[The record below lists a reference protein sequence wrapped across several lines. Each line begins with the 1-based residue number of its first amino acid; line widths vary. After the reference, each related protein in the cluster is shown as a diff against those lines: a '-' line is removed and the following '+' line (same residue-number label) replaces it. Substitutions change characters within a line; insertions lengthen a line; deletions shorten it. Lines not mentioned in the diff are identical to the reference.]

1 MEQTDCKPYQPLPK
15 VKHEMDL
22 AYTSSSDES
31 EDGRKP
37 RQSYNSRETLHE
49 YNQELRMNYNS
60 QSRKRKEVEKSAQ
73 EMEFCETSH
82 TLCSGYQT
90 DMHSVSRHGYQ
101 LEMGSD
107 VDTET
112 EGAASPDH
120 ALRMWIRGMKS
131 EHSSC
136 LSSRA
141 NSALSLTD
149 TDHERKSDGEN
160 GFKFS
165 PVCCDME
172 AEAGSTQETVF
183 HHVGQ
188 AGLELLTSSDPPA
201 SASQSAGITGMSHR
215 AQPDVQSSPHNQFT
229 FRPLPPPPPPP
240 HACTCARKP
249 PPAADSLQRRSMTTR
264 SQPSPAAPAPPTS
277 TQDSVHLHN
286 SWVLN
291 SNIPLETRHFLFKH
305 GSGSSAIFSAA
316 SQNYPLTSNTVYSP
330 PPRPLPRSTFSR
342 PAFTFNKPYRC
353 CNWKCTALSATAITV
368 TLALLLAY
376 VIAVH
381 LFGLTWQLQPVE
393 GELYANGVSKGNR
406 GTESMDTTYSPIGG
420 KVSDKSE
427 KKVFQKGRAIDT
439 GEVDIGAQVMQTIP
453 PGLFWRFQITIHH
466 PIYLKFNISLAKD
479 SLLGIYGRRNI
490 PPTHTQF
497 DFVKLMDGKQLV
509 KQDSKGS
516 DDTQHSPRNLILT
529 SLQETGFIEYMD
541 QGPWYLAFY
550 NDGKKMEQ
558 VFVLTTAIEIMDDC
572 STNCNG
578 NGECISGHCHCFPG
592 FLGPDCARDSCP
604 VLCGGNGEYEK
615 GHCVCRHG
623 WKGPECD
630 VPEEQCIDPT
640 CFGHGTCIM
649 GVCICVPGYKGEI
662 CEEEDCL
669 DPMCSNHGICVKGE
683 CHCSTGWGGV
693 NCETPLPVC
702 QEQCSGHGTFLLDAG
717 VCSCD
722 PKWTGS
728 DCSTELCTME
738 CGSHGVC
745 SRGICQC
752 EEGWVGPTCE
762 ERSCHSHCTE
772 HGQCKDGKCEC
783 SPGWEGDHCTI
794 AHYLD
799 AVRDGC
805 PGLCF
810 GNGRCTLDQN
820 GWHCVC
826 QVGWSGTGC
835 NVVMEMLCGDNL
847 DNDGDGLTDCVDPDC
862 CQQSN
867 CYISPLCQGSPDPLD
882 LIQQSQTLFSQH
894 TSRLFYDRI
903 KFLIGKDST
912 HVIPPEVSF
921 DSRRACVI
929 RGQVVAIDGTPLVG
943 VNVSFLH
950 HSDYGFTISRQDGSF
965 DLVAIGGIS
974 VILIFDRSPFLPE
987 KRTLWLPWNQFIVVE
1002 KVTMQRVV
1010 SDPPSCDISNFIS
1023 PNPIVLPSPLTSFGG
1038 SCPERGTIVPE
1049 LQVVQEEIPIP
1060 SSFVRL
1066 SYLSSRTP
1074 GYKTLLRIL
1083 LTHSTIPVGMIKVHL
1098 TVAVEGRLTQKWFPA
1113 AINLVYTFAWN
1124 KTDIYGQKVWGL
1136 AEALVSVGYEYET
1149 CPDFILWEQRTVVLQ
1164 GFEMDASNLG
1174 GWSLNKHHILNPQ
1187 SGIIH
1192 KGNGENMFIS
1202 QQPPVIST
1210 IMGNGHQRSVA
1221 CTNCNGPAHNNK
1233 LFAPVALASG
1243 PDGSVYVGDFNFVR
1257 RIFPSGN
1264 SVSILELST
1273 SPAHKY
1279 YLAMDPVSESLYL
1292 SDTNTRKVYK
1302 LKSLVET
1309 KDLSKNFEVVAGTGD
1324 QCLPFDQSHC
1334 GDGGRASEASLNSPR
1349 GITVDRHG
1357 FIYFVDGTMI
1367 RKIDENAVIT
1377 TVIGSNGL
1385 TSTQPLSCDSGMDIT
1400 QVRLEWPT
1408 DLAVNPMDNSL
1419 YVLDNNIVLQ
1429 ISENRRVR
1437 IIAGRPIHCQ
1447 VPGID
1452 HFLVSK
1458 VAIHSTLESA
1468 RAISVSHSGLLF
1480 IAETD
1485 ERKVNRIQQV
1495 TTNGEISIIAGAPT
1509 DCDCKID
1516 PNCDCFSGDG
1526 GYAKDAKM
1534 KAPSSLAVSPDGT
1547 LYVADLGNVRI
1558 RTISRNQAHLN
1569 DMNIYEIASPADQEL
1584 YQFTVNGTHL
1594 HTLNLITRDYVYN
1607 FTYNSEGD
1615 LGAITSSNGNSVH
1628 IRRDA
1633 GGMPLWLVVPGG
1645 QVYWLTI
1652 SSNGVLKR
1660 VSAQGYNLALM
1671 TYPGNTG
1678 LLATKS
1684 NENGWTTVYEYD
1696 PEGHLTN
1703 ATFPTGEVSSF
1714 HSDLEKLTKVEL
1726 DTSNRE
1732 NVLMSTNL
1740 TATSTIYILKQEN
1753 TQSTYRVN
1761 PDGSLRVTFASG
1773 MEIGLS
1779 SEPHIL
1785 AGAVNPTLGK
1795 CNISLPGEHNANLI
1809 EWRQRKEQNKGNV
1822 SAFERRLRAHN
1833 RNLLSID
1840 FDHITRT
1847 GKIYDDHRKFTLRIL
1862 YDQTG
1867 RPILWSPVSRYNEV
1881 NITYSPSGLV
1891 TFIQRGTW
1899 NEKMEYDQ
1907 SGKIISRTWA
1917 DGKIWSYTYLE
1928 KSVMLLL
1935 HSQRRYIFEYD
1946 QPDCLLSVT
1955 MPSMVRHS
1963 LQTMLSVGYYR
1974 NIYTPPDSSTSF
1986 IQDYSRDGRLLQTL
2000 HLGTGRRVLYKYTKQ
2015 ARLSEVLYDTTQ
2027 VTLTYE
2033 ESSGVMKTIHLM
2045 HDGFICTI
2053 RYRQTGPLIGRQIFR
2068 FSEEGLVNARFD
2080 YSYNN
2085 FRVTSMQAVINET
2098 PLPIDLYRYVDVSG
2112 RTEQFGKFSVINYDL
2127 NQVIT
2132 TTVMKHTKIFSANG
2146 QVIEVQYEIL
2156 KAIAYW
2162 MTIQYDNVGRMVICD
2177 IRVGVDANITRYF
2190 YEYDADGQLQTVSVN
2205 DKTQWRYS
2213 YDLNGNINLLSH
2225 GNSARL
2231 TPLRYDLRDRITRLG
2246 EIQYKMDEDGFL
2258 RQRGND
2264 IFEYNSN
2271 GLLQKA
2277 YNKASGWTVQYY
2289 YDGLGRRVASKSSL
2303 GQHLQFFYADLTNP
2317 IRVTHLYNHT
2327 SSEITSLYYDLQGH
2341 LIAME
2346 LSSGEEYYVACD
2358 NTGTPLAVFSS
2369 RGQVIKEILYTPYG
2383 DIYHDTYPDFQVIIG
2398 FHGGLYDFLTKLV
2411 HLGQRDYDVVAGRW
2425 TTPNHHIW
2433 KQLNLLPKPFNL
2445 YSFENN
2451 YPVGKIQDVAK
2462 YTTDIRSWL
2471 ELFGFQLH
2479 NVLPGFPKPELENLE
2494 VTYELLRLQTKTQE
2508 WDPGKTILGI
2518 QCELQKQLRNFISL
2532 DQLPMTPRYND
2543 GRCLEGGK
2551 QPRFA
2556 AVPSV
2561 FGKGIKFAIKDGI
2574 VTADI
2579 IGVANE
2585 DSRRLAA
2592 ILNNAHYLENLHF
2605 TIEGRDTHYF
2615 IKLGSLEEDL
2625 VLIGNTGGRRILEN
2639 GVNVTVSQMTSV
2651 LNGRTR
2657 RFADIQLQHGA
2668 LCFNIRYGTTV
2679 EEEKNHVLEIARQRA
2694 VAQAW
2699 TKEQRRLQEGEEGIR
2714 AWTEGEKQQ
2723 LLSTGRVQGYDGYF
2737 VLSVEQ
2743 YLELSDSANNIH
2755 FMRQSEIGRR

>member
-1 MEQTDCKPYQPLPK
+1 MEQTDCKPYQPLSK

-60 QSRKRKEVEKSAQ
+60 QSRNRKEVEKSTQ
-73 EMEFCETSH
+73 EMEFCETPH

-90 DMHSVSRHGYQ
+90 DMHSASRHGYQ

-165 PVCCDME
+165 PVCCDVE
-172 AEAGSTQETVF
+172 APAGSTQ
-183 HHVGQ
+183 
-188 AGLELLTSSDPPA
+188 D
-201 SASQSAGITGMSHR
+201 M
-215 AQPDVQSSPHNQFT
+215 QSSPHNQFT

-249 PPAADSLQRRSMTTR
+249 PPTADTLQRRSMTTR

-393 GELYANGVSKGNR
+393 GQLYENGVSKGNR

-497 DFVKLMDGKQLV
+497 DFVKLMDGKQLG
-509 KQDSKGS
+509 KQDSRGS

-615 GHCVCRHG
+615 GHCVCRNG

-669 DPMCSNHGICVKGE
+669 DPMCSGHGICVKGE

-693 NCETPLPVC
+693 NCETPLPIC
-702 QEQCSGHGTFLLDAG
+702 QEQCSGHGTFLLDTG
-717 VCSCD
+717 MCSCD

-762 ERSCHSHCTE
+762 ERSCHSHCAE

-882 LIQQSQTLFSQH
+882 LIQQSQPLFSQH

-912 HVIPPEVSF
+912 HVIPPEISF

-929 RGQVVAIDGTPLVG
+929 RGQVVAVDGTPLVG

-965 DLVAIGGIS
+965 DLVAVGGIS
-974 VILIFDRSPFLPE
+974 VILVFDRSPFLSE

-1002 KVTMQRVV
+1002 KVTMQRVG
-1010 SDPPSCDISNFIS
+1010 SDPPSCDISSFIS

-1113 AINLVYTFAWN
+1113 AVNLVYTFAWN

-1149 CPDFILWEQRTVVLQ
+1149 CPDFILWEKRTVILQ

-1202 QQPPVIST
+1202 QQPSVIST

-1302 LKSLVET
+1302 LKSLMET

-1429 ISENRRVR
+1429 ISESRRVR

-1468 RAISVSHSGLLF
+1468 RAISISHSGLLF

-1558 RTISRNQAHLN
+1558 RTISRNQARLN
-1569 DMNIYEIASPADQEL
+1569 DMNLYEIASPADQEL

-1607 FTYNSEGD
+1607 FTYNAEGD

-1671 TYPGNTG
+1671 TYPGSTG

-1740 TATSTIYILKQEN
+1740 TAMSTIYILKQEN
-1753 TQSTYRVN
+1753 TQSTYRVS

-1773 MEIGLS
+1773 MEISLS

-1809 EWRQRKEQNKGNV
+1809 EWRQRKEQSKGNI

-1881 NITYSPSGLV
+1881 NISYSPSGLV

-1946 QPDCLLSVT
+1946 QSDCLLSVT

-2015 ARLSEVLYDTTQ
+2015 ARLSEILYDTTQ

-2033 ESSGVMKTIHLM
+2033 ESSGVIKTIHLM

-2162 MTIQYDNVGRMVICD
+2162 MTIQYDNMGRMVICD

-2190 YEYDADGQLQTVSVN
+2190 YEYDADGQLQTVSLN

-2271 GLLQKA
+2271 GLLQRA
-2277 YNKASGWTVQYY
+2277 YNKVSGWSVQYY

-2303 GQHLQFFYADLTNP
+2303 GQHLQFFYADLANP

-2369 RGQVIKEILYTPYG
+2369 RGQVIKEVLYTPYG
-2383 DIYHDTYPDFQVIIG
+2383 DIYHDTYPDFQVVIG

-2462 YTTDIRSWL
+2462 YTTDIGAWL

-2479 NVLPGFPKPELENLE
+2479 NVLPGFPKPELEGLE
-2494 VTYELLRLQTKTQE
+2494 LTYELLQLQTKTQE

-2532 DQLPMTPRYND
+2532 DQLPMTPQYTD

-2605 TIEGRDTHYF
+2605 TIDGRDTHYF

-2679 EEEKNHVLEIARQRA
+2679 EEEKNHVLEIARLRA

>member
-1 MEQTDCKPYQPLPK
+1 MEQTDCKPYQPLSK

-22 AYTSSSDES
+22 TYTSSSDES

-60 QSRKRKEVEKSAQ
+60 QSRKRKEVEKSTQ

-172 AEAGSTQETVF
+172 AQAGSTQD
-183 HHVGQ
+183 
-188 AGLELLTSSDPPA
+188 A
-201 SASQSAGITGMSHR
+201 
-215 AQPDVQSSPHNQFT
+215 QSSPHNQFT

-342 PAFTFNKPYRC
+342 PAFTFHKPYRC

-669 DPMCSNHGICVKGE
+669 DPMCSGHGICVKGE

-693 NCETPLPVC
+693 NCETPLPIC
-702 QEQCSGHGTFLLDAG
+702 QEQCSGHGTFLLDTG

-762 ERSCHSHCTE
+762 ERSCHSHCAE

-867 CYISPLCQGSPDPLD
+867 CYVSPLCQGSPDPLD
-882 LIQQSQTLFSQH
+882 LIQQSQPLFSQH

-912 HVIPPEVSF
+912 HVIPPEISF

-965 DLVAIGGIS
+965 DLVAVGGIS
-974 VILIFDRSPFLPE
+974 VVLLFDRSPFLSE

-1002 KVTMQRVV
+1002 KVIMKRVL
-1010 SDPPSCDISNFIS
+1010 SDPPACDISNFVS

-1083 LTHSTIPVGMIKVHL
+1083 LTHSTIPVGMVKVHL

-1113 AINLVYTFAWN
+1113 AVNLVYTFAWN
-1124 KTDIYGQKVWGL
+1124 KTDIYGQRVWGL

-1202 QQPPVIST
+1202 QQPPVIAT

-1367 RKIDENAVIT
+1367 RRIDENAVIT

-1569 DMNIYEIASPADQEL
+1569 DMNLYEIASPADQEL

-1594 HTLNLITRDYVYN
+1594 HTLNLITRDFVYN
-1607 FTYNSEGD
+1607 FTYNAEGD

-1696 PEGHLTN
+1696 TEGHLTN

-1732 NVLMSTNL
+1732 NVLISTNL

-1753 TQSTYRVN
+1753 TQSTYRVS

-1773 MEIGLS
+1773 MEISLS

-1809 EWRQRKEQNKGNV
+1809 EWRQRKEQNKGSI

-1946 QPDCLLSVT
+1946 QSDCLLSVT

-1974 NIYTPPDSSTSF
+1974 NIYTPPDSSTSY

-2015 ARLSEVLYDTTQ
+2015 ARLSEILYDTTQ

-2033 ESSGVMKTIHLM
+2033 ESSGVIKTIHLM

-2162 MTIQYDNVGRMVICD
+2162 MTIQYDNMGRMVICD

-2277 YNKASGWTVQYY
+2277 YNKVSGWTMQYY

-2303 GQHLQFFYADLTNP
+2303 GQHLQFFYADLANP

-2451 YPVGKIQDVAK
+2451 YPVGAIQDVAK
-2462 YTTDIRSWL
+2462 YTTDIGSWL

-2494 VTYELLRLQTKTQE
+2494 VTYELLQLQMKTQE

-2561 FGKGIKFAIKDGI
+2561 FGKGIKFAIKDGL

-2592 ILNNAHYLENLHF
+2592 ILNNAYYLENLHF
-2605 TIEGRDTHYF
+2605 TIDGRDTHYF

-2694 VAQAW
+2694 VTQAW

>member
-1 MEQTDCKPYQPLPK
+1 MEQTDCKPYQPLSK

-60 QSRKRKEVEKSAQ
+60 QSRKRKEVEKSTQ
-73 EMEFCETSH
+73 EMEFCETPH

-90 DMHSVSRHGYQ
+90 DMHSVPRHGYQ

-172 AEAGSTQETVF
+172 AQAGSTQ
-183 HHVGQ
+183 
-188 AGLELLTSSDPPA
+188 D
-201 SASQSAGITGMSHR
+201 M
-215 AQPDVQSSPHNQFT
+215 QSSPHNQFT

-264 SQPSPAAPAPPTS
+264 SQPSPAAPPPPTT

-393 GELYANGVSKGNR
+393 GQLYENGVSKGNR
-406 GTESMDTTYSPIGG
+406 GTESVDTTYSPIGG

-615 GHCVCRHG
+615 GHCVCRNG

-669 DPMCSNHGICVKGE
+669 DPMCSSHGICVKGE

-693 NCETPLPVC
+693 NCETPLPIC
-702 QEQCSGHGTFLLDAG
+702 QEQCSGHGTFLLDTG

-762 ERSCHSHCTE
+762 ERSCHSHCAE

-794 AHYLD
+794 
-799 AVRDGC
+799 DGC

-882 LIQQSQTLFSQH
+882 LIQQSQPLFSQH

-912 HVIPPEVSF
+912 HVIPPEISF

-974 VILIFDRSPFLPE
+974 VILIFDRSPFLSE

-1113 AINLVYTFAWN
+1113 AINLIYTFAWN

-1149 CPDFILWEQRTVVLQ
+1149 CPDFILWEKRTVILQ

-1264 SVSILELST
+1264 SVSILELRNRDTRHST

-1279 YLAMDPVSESLYL
+1279 YLAMDPMSESLYL
-1292 SDTNTRKVYK
+1292 SDTNTRKVYR
-1302 LKSLVET
+1302 LKSLVEA

-1334 GDGGRASEASLNSPR
+1334 GDGGKASEASLNSPR

-1367 RKIDENAVIT
+1367 RRIDEKAVIT

-1569 DMNIYEIASPADQEL
+1569 DMNLYEIASPADQEL

-1594 HTLNLITRDYVYN
+1594 HTLNLITRNYVYN
-1607 FTYNSEGD
+1607 FTYNAEGD
-1615 LGAITSSNGNSVH
+1615 LGAVTSSNGNSVH

-1753 TQSTYRVN
+1753 TQSTYRVS

-1773 MEIGLS
+1773 MEISLS

-1809 EWRQRKEQNKGNV
+1809 EWRQRKEQNKGNI

-1946 QPDCLLSVT
+1946 QSDCLLSVT

-2015 ARLSEVLYDTTQ
+2015 ARLSEILYDTTQ

-2033 ESSGVMKTIHLM
+2033 ESSGVIKTIHLM

-2162 MTIQYDNVGRMVICD
+2162 MTIQYDNMGRMVICD

-2303 GQHLQFFYADLTNP
+2303 GQHLQFFYADLANP

-2398 FHGGLYDFLTKLV
+2398 FHGGLYDLLTKLV

-2433 KQLNLLPKPFNL
+2433 KQLNLHPKPFNL

-2462 YTTDIRSWL
+2462 YTTDIGSWL

-2494 VTYELLRLQTKTQE
+2494 LTYELLQLQTKTQE

>member
-1 MEQTDCKPYQPLPK
+1 MEQTDCKPYQPLSK

-49 YNQELRMNYNS
+49 YSQELRMNYNS
-60 QSRKRKEVEKSAQ
+60 QSRKRKEVEKSTQ
-73 EMEFCETSH
+73 EMEFCETPH

-172 AEAGSTQETVF
+172 A
-183 HHVGQ
+183 Q
-188 AGLELLTSSDPPA
+188 AGATQD
-201 SASQSAGITGMSHR
+201 M
-215 AQPDVQSSPHNQFT
+215 QSSPHNQFT

-249 PPAADSLQRRSMTTR
+249 PPTADSLQRRSMTTR

-393 GELYANGVSKGNR
+393 GQLYENGVSKGSR
-406 GTESMDTTYSPIGG
+406 GTESLDTTYSPIGG

-497 DFVKLMDGKQLV
+497 DFVKLMDGKQLG

-516 DDTQHSPRNLILT
+516 DDTQQSPRNLILT

-615 GHCVCRHG
+615 GHCVCRNG

-669 DPMCSNHGICVKGE
+669 DPMCSSHGICVKGE

-693 NCETPLPVC
+693 NCETPLPIC
-702 QEQCSGHGTFLLDAG
+702 QEQCSGHGTFLLDTG

-738 CGSHGVC
+738 CGNHGVC

-762 ERSCHSHCTE
+762 ERSCHSHCAE

-826 QVGWSGTGC
+826 QVGWSGIGC

-867 CYISPLCQGSPDPLD
+867 CYVSPLCQGSPDPLD
-882 LIQQSQTLFSQH
+882 LIQQSQPLFSQH

-912 HVIPPEVSF
+912 HVIPPEISF

-965 DLVAIGGIS
+965 DLVAVGGIS
-974 VILIFDRSPFLPE
+974 VILTFDRSPFLTE
-987 KRTLWLPWNQFIVVE
+987 KRILWLPWNQFIVVE

-1010 SDPPSCDISNFIS
+1010 SDPPTCDMSNFIS

-1083 LTHSTIPVGMIKVHL
+1083 LTHSTIPMGMIKVHL

-1149 CPDFILWEQRTVVLQ
+1149 CPDFILWEKRTVILQ

-1202 QQPPVIST
+1202 QQPSVIST

-1279 YLAMDPVSESLYL
+1279 YLAMDPMSESLYL

-1558 RTISRNQAHLN
+1558 RTISKNQAHLN
-1569 DMNIYEIASPADQEL
+1569 DMNLYEIASPADQEL

-1607 FTYNSEGD
+1607 FTYNAEGD

-1740 TATSTIYILKQEN
+1740 TAMSTIYILKQEN
-1753 TQSTYRVN
+1753 TQSTYRVS

-1773 MEIGLS
+1773 MEISLS

-1809 EWRQRKEQNKGNV
+1809 EWRQRKEQNKGNI

-1867 RPILWSPVSRYNEV
+1867 RPVLWSPVSRYNEV

-1946 QPDCLLSVT
+1946 QSDCLLSVT

-1963 LQTMLSVGYYR
+1963 LQTMLSVGYFR

-2015 ARLSEVLYDTTQ
+2015 ARLSEILYDTTQ

-2033 ESSGVMKTIHLM
+2033 ESSGVIKTIHLM
-2045 HDGFICTI
+2045 YDGFICTI

-2162 MTIQYDNVGRMVICD
+2162 MTIQYDNMGRMVICD

-2264 IFEYNSN
+2264 VFEYNSN

-2303 GQHLQFFYADLTNP
+2303 GQHLQFFYADLANP

-2433 KQLNLLPKPFNL
+2433 KHLNLLPKPFNL

-2462 YTTDIRSWL
+2462 YTTDIGSWL

-2494 VTYELLRLQTKTQE
+2494 LTYELLQLQTKTQE

-2532 DQLPMTPRYND
+2532 DQLPMTPQYSD

-2679 EEEKNHVLEIARQRA
+2679 EEEKNHVLEIARLRA

-2699 TKEQRRLQEGEEGIR
+2699 TKEQRRLQEGEEGLR

>member
-1 MEQTDCKPYQPLPK
+1 MEQMDCKPYQPLSK
-15 VKHEMDL
+15 AKHEMDL

-31 EDGRKP
+31 EDGRKA
-37 RQSYNSRETLHE
+37 RQSYESRETLNE
-49 YNQELRMNYNS
+49 YGQELRMNYNS
-60 QSRKRKEVEKSAQ
+60 HSRKRKAVDEPTQ
-73 EMEFCETSH
+73 EMEFHDTPH
-82 TLCSGYQT
+82 ILCTGYQP
-90 DMHSVSRHGYQ
+90 DMHAVSQCGYPI
-101 LEMGSD
+101 EMGSD

-112 EGAASPDH
+112 EGGASPDQ
-120 ALRMWIRGMKS
+120 ALRMWMSGMKS

-160 GFKFS
+160 EMPGS
-165 PVCCDME
+165 P
-172 AEAGSTQETVF
+172 
-183 HHVGQ
+183 
-188 AGLELLTSSDPPA
+188 
-201 SASQSAGITGMSHR
+201 R
-215 AQPDVQSSPHNQFT
+215 NQFT

-240 HACTCARKP
+240 HTCTCSRKP
-249 PPAADSLQRRSMTTR
+249 LSTADSFQGRSMTTR
-264 SQPSPAAPAPPTS
+264 SQPSPAAPPPPTS
-277 TQDSVHLHN
+277 TQDAVHLHN

-342 PAFTFNKPYRC
+342 PAFSFNKPYRC

-381 LFGLTWQLQPVE
+381 LFGLTWQLQPV
-393 GELYANGVSKGNR
+393 GGHLYENGVSKGSK
-406 GTESMDTTYSPIGG
+406 GTEFLDTTYSPIGG
-420 KVSDKSE
+420 KGSDKTE
-427 KKVFQKGRAIDT
+427 RKEIVFQKGQAIDT
-439 GEVDIGAQVMQTIP
+439 GEIEIGVQVIQAIL
-453 PGLFWRFQITIHH
+453 PGLFWRFQIMIHH
-466 PIYLKFNISLAKD
+466 PMYLKFNVSLAKD
-479 SLLGIYGRRNI
+479 SLFGIYGRRNI

-497 DFVKLMDGKQLV
+497 DFVKLMDGKQLI
-509 KQDSKGS
+509 KPESRHS
-516 DDTQHSPRNLILT
+516 EESQHAPRNLILM

-541 QGPWYLAFY
+541 QGTWHLAFY

-558 VFVLTTAIEIMDDC
+558 VQVLTTAIEVMDDC

-604 VLCGGNGEYEK
+604 VLCSGNGEYEK
-615 GHCVCRHG
+615 GHCLCRNG

-640 CFGHGTCIM
+640 CFGHGKCIM
-649 GVCICVPGYKGEI
+649 GICICDPGYKGEI

-669 DPMCSNHGICVKGE
+669 DPMCSGHGVCVQGE
-683 CHCSTGWGGV
+683 CHCSMGWGGV
-693 NCETPLPVC
+693 SCETSLPIC
-702 QEQCSGHGTFLLDAG
+702 QEQCSGHGSFLLDTG
-717 VCSCD
+717 VCNCD

-728 DCSTELCTME
+728 DCSTELCVLD
-738 CGSHGVC
+738 CGSHGIC
-745 SRGICQC
+745 ARGTCQC

-762 ERSCHSHCTE
+762 ERTCTSHCTE

-794 AHYLD
+794 GEL
-799 AVRDGC
+799 DGC
-805 PGLCF
+805 PGLCY

-826 QVGWSGTGC
+826 QVGWSGMGC
-835 NVVMEMLCGDNL
+835 NVVMEMMCGDSI
-847 DNDGDGLTDCVDPDC
+847 DNDGDGLTDCIDPDC

-867 CYISPLCQGSPDPLD
+867 CYSSPLCQGSPDPLD
-882 LIQQSQTLFSQH
+882 LIQQSQPPFSQH
-894 TSRLFYDRI
+894 PPRLFYDRI
-903 KFLIGKDST
+903 KFLIGKEST
-912 HVIPPEVSF
+912 HVIRGDVSF
-921 DSRRACVI
+921 ESRRACVV

-943 VNVSFLH
+943 VNVSFQNH
-950 HSDYGFTISRQDGSF
+950 NDYGYTISRQDGSF
-965 DLVAIGGIS
+965 DLVAVGGIS
-974 VILIFDRSPFLPE
+974 VTLVFERSPFLSV
-987 KRTLWLPWNQFIVVE
+987 KRTLWLSWNRFIVID
-1002 KVTMQRVV
+1002 KVVMQRAEV
-1010 SDPPSCDISNFIS
+1010 DPPSCDISNFVS
-1023 PNPIVLPSPLTSFGG
+1023 PNPIVLPFPLTSFGG
-1038 SCPERGTIVPE
+1038 SCPERGTIIPE

-1060 SSFVRL
+1060 SSFTKL
-1066 SYLSSRTP
+1066 SYLSSRTS
-1074 GYKTLLRIL
+1074 GYKTLLRIVM
-1083 LTHSTIPVGMIKVHL
+1083 THSTIPPGMTKVHL
-1098 TVAVEGRLTQKWFPA
+1098 TVTIEGRLAQKWFPA
-1113 AINLVYTFAWN
+1113 VTNLVYTFAWN
-1124 KTDIYGQKVWGL
+1124 KTDIYGQKVSGL
-1136 AEALVSVGYEYET
+1136 AEAMVSVGYEYET
-1149 CPDFILWEQRTVVLQ
+1149 CPNLILWEKRTVTLQ
-1164 GFEMDASNLG
+1164 GFELDASNLG
-1174 GWSLNKHHILNPQ
+1174 GWSLDKHHILNTQ
-1187 SGIIH
+1187 SGIVH
-1192 KGNGENMFIS
+1192 KGNGENIFIS

-1210 IMGNGHQRSVA
+1210 VMGNGHQRSVSCA
-1221 CTNCNGPAHNNK
+1221 NCNGPSHSSK

-1243 PDGSVYVGDFNFVR
+1243 TDGSIYIGDFNFVR
-1257 RIFPSGN
+1257 RLLPSGN
-1264 SVSILELST
+1264 SISILELRNRDTRHST

-1292 SDTNTRKVYK
+1292 SDTNTRRVYK
-1302 LKSLVET
+1302 VKSLSET
-1309 KDLSKNFEVVAGTGD
+1309 KDLTKNYEVVAGKGD

-1334 GDGGRASEASLNSPR
+1334 GDGGRASEASLHSPR
-1349 GITVDRHG
+1349 GITVDKHG

-1367 RKIDENAVIT
+1367 RKIDGNDVIT
-1377 TVIGSNGL
+1377 TLIGSNGL
-1385 TSTQPLSCDSGMDIT
+1385 TSTQPLSCDAGMDIT

-1408 DLAVNPMDNSL
+1408 DLAVNPLDNSL

-1429 ISENRRVR
+1429 ISQNQQVR

-1452 HFLVSK
+1452 HVLVSK

-1468 RAISVSHSGLLF
+1468 RAIGVSHSGVLY

-1485 ERKVNRIQQV
+1485 ERKINRIQQV
-1495 TTNGEISIIAGAPT
+1495 TTNGEISIIAGAPS

-1526 GYAKDAKM
+1526 GFAKDAKL

-1547 LYVADLGNVRI
+1547 LYVADLGNIRI
-1558 RTISRNQAHLN
+1558 RAVSRNKAHLN
-1569 DMNIYEIASPADQEL
+1569 DMNIYEVASPADQEL
-1584 YQFTVNGTHL
+1584 YQFTSNGTHL
-1594 HTLNLITRDYVYN
+1594 HTLNLITRDFMYN
-1607 FTYNSEGD
+1607 FTYNGEGD
-1615 LGAITSSNGNSVH
+1615 LGTITNSNGNSVH

-1633 GGMPLWLVVPGG
+1633 SGLPLWLVMPGG

-1652 SSNGVLKR
+1652 SSNGILKR
-1660 VSAQGYNLALM
+1660 VYAQGYNLALM
-1671 TYPGNTG
+1671 TYPGTTG

-1684 NENGWTTVYEYD
+1684 NEYGWTTVYEYD
-1696 PEGHLTN
+1696 SDGHLTN

-1714 HSDLEKLTKVEL
+1714 HSDVEKLMRVEI

-1732 NVLMSTNL
+1732 NVITATNFS
-1740 TATSTIYILKQEN
+1740 ATSTIYTLKQDN
-1753 TQSTYRVN
+1753 IQNIYRVS

-1773 MEIGLS
+1773 MEITLNT
-1779 SEPHIL
+1779 EPHIL
-1785 AGAVNPTLGK
+1785 AGVVNPTLGK
-1795 CNISLPGEHNANLI
+1795 CNISLPGEHNSNLI
-1809 EWRQRKEQNKGNV
+1809 EWRQRKEQTKGNI

-1862 YDQTG
+1862 YDQAG
-1867 RPILWSPVSRYNEV
+1867 RPILWSPLNKYNEV
-1881 NITYSPSGLV
+1881 NITYSHSGLV

-1899 NEKMEYDQ
+1899 TEKMEYDPG
-1907 SGKIISRTWA
+1907 GKIISRTWA

-1928 KSVMLLL
+1928 KRLLHNRDGSKLMKLSAERMKKEGRQAALNQGLPVSVMLLL

-1946 QPDCLLSVT
+1946 QSDYLLSVT

-1963 LQTMLSVGYYR
+1963 FQTMLSVGYFR
-1974 NIYTPPDSSTSF
+1974 NLYSPPDSSASF
-1986 IQDYSRDGRLLQTL
+1986 IQDFTRDGRLLQTL
-2000 HLGTGRRVLYKYTKQ
+2000 YPGTGRRVLYKYTKQ
-2015 ARLSEVLYDTTQ
+2015 SRLSEILYDTTQ
-2027 VTLTYE
+2027 VSFTYE
-2033 ESSGVMKTIHLM
+2033 ESSGVIKTIHLM

-2085 FRVTSMQAVINET
+2085 FRVTSMQAMINET

-2112 RTEQFGKFSVINYDL
+2112 KTEQFGKFSVINYDL

-2132 TTVMKHTKIFSANG
+2132 TTAMKHTKFFSANG

-2156 KAIAYW
+2156 KSIAYW
-2162 MTIQYDNVGRMVICD
+2162 MTVQYDNMGRMVICD
-2177 IRVGVDANITRYF
+2177 IRVGVDANITRYS
-2190 YEYDADGQLQTVSVN
+2190 YEYDADSQLQTVSVN

-2246 EIQYKMDEDGFL
+2246 DIQYKMDEDGFL
-2258 RQRGND
+2258 KQRGND
-2264 IFEYNSN
+2264 IFEYTSN
-2271 GLLQKA
+2271 GFLNRA
-2277 YNKASGWTVQYY
+2277 YNRVSGWTIQYC
-2289 YDGLGRRVASKSSL
+2289 YDGLGRRVASKSSS
-2303 GQHLQFFYADLTNP
+2303 GQHLQFFYADLSNP
-2317 IRVTHLYNHT
+2317 VRVTHLYNHS

-2358 NTGTPLAVFSS
+2358 NTGTPLAIFSS

-2383 DIYHDTYPDFQVIIG
+2383 EIYQDTNSDFELIIG
-2398 FHGGLYDFLTKLV
+2398 FHGGLYDSLTKLV
-2411 HLGQRDYDVVAGRW
+2411 HLGQRDYDVIAGRW

-2433 KQLNLLPKPFNL
+2433 EELKNNPKPFNL
-2445 YSFENN
+2445 YAFENN
-2451 YPVGKIQDVAK
+2451 YPAGRIQDVAK
-2462 YTTDIRSWL
+2462 YTTDIGSWL

-2479 NVLPGFPKPELENLE
+2479 NVLPGFPKPEVDAMET
-2494 VTYELLRLQTKTQE
+2494 TYELVQLQTKTQE

-2532 DQLPMTPRYND
+2532 DQLPMTPKYSN
-2543 GRCLEGGK
+2543 GRCVEKAKL
-2551 QPRFA
+2551 PRFA

-2561 FGKGIKFAIKDGI
+2561 FGKGIKFAIKDGV
-2574 VTADI
+2574 VTADV

-2585 DSRRLAA
+2585 DSRRIAA
-2592 ILNNAHYLENLHF
+2592 ILNNAHYLEDLHF
-2605 TIEGRDTHYF
+2605 TIDGRDTHYF

-2625 VLIGNTGGRRILEN
+2625 AVIGNTGGRRILEN
-2639 GVNVTVSQMTSV
+2639 GVNVTVSQMTSII
-2651 LNGRTR
+2651 NGRTR
-2657 RFADIQLQHGA
+2657 RFADIQLQHGS
-2668 LCFNIRYGTTV
+2668 LCFNVRYGTTV
-2679 EEEKNHVLEIARQRA
+2679 EEEKNHVLEVARQRA

-2699 TKEQRRLQEGEEGIR
+2699 TKEQRRLQDGEEGIR

-2723 LLSTGRVQGYDGYF
+2723 LLSTGKVQGYDGYF

>member
-1 MEQTDCKPYQPLPK
+1 MEQTDCKPYQPLSK

-60 QSRKRKEVEKSAQ
+60 QSRKRKEVEKSTQ
-73 EMEFCETSH
+73 EMEFCETPH

-172 AEAGSTQETVF
+172 AQAGSTQ
-183 HHVGQ
+183 
-188 AGLELLTSSDPPA
+188 D
-201 SASQSAGITGMSHR
+201 M
-215 AQPDVQSSPHNQFT
+215 QSSPHNQFT

-277 TQDSVHLHN
+277 TQESVHLHN

-381 LFGLTWQLQPVE
+381 LFGLTWQLQPAE
-393 GELYANGVSKGNR
+393 GQLYENGVSKGNR

-509 KQDSKGS
+509 KQDSKSS

-615 GHCVCRHG
+615 GHCVCRNG

-693 NCETPLPVC
+693 NCETPLPIC
-702 QEQCSGHGTFLLDAG
+702 QEQCSGHGTFILDTG
-717 VCSCD
+717 MCSCD

-762 ERSCHSHCTE
+762 ERSCHSHCAE

-882 LIQQSQTLFSQH
+882 LIQQSQPLFSQH

-912 HVIPPEVSF
+912 HVIPPEISF

-929 RGQVVAIDGTPLVG
+929 RGQVVAVDGTPLVG

-974 VILIFDRSPFLPE
+974 VVLIFDRSPFLSE

-1098 TVAVEGRLTQKWFPA
+1098 TVAVEGRLMQKWFPA

-1136 AEALVSVGYEYET
+1136 AEALVSVGYEYEM
-1149 CPDFILWEQRTVVLQ
+1149 CPDFILWEKRTVILQ

-1367 RKIDENAVIT
+1367 RRIDENAVIT

-1495 TTNGEISIIAGAPT
+1495 TTNGEISIMAGAPT

-1569 DMNIYEIASPADQEL
+1569 DMNLYEIASPADQEL

-1607 FTYNSEGD
+1607 FTYNAEGD

-1633 GGMPLWLVVPGG
+1633 SGIPLWLVVPGG

-1740 TATSTIYILKQEN
+1740 TATTTIYILKQEN
-1753 TQSTYRVN
+1753 TQSTYRVS
-1761 PDGSLRVTFASG
+1761 PDGSLRVTFTSG
-1773 MEIGLS
+1773 MEISLS

-1840 FDHITRT
+1840 FDHMTRT

-1867 RPILWSPVSRYNEV
+1867 RPVLWSPVSRYNEV

-1928 KSVMLLL
+1928 KSVILLL

-1946 QPDCLLSVT
+1946 QSDCLLSVT

-2015 ARLSEVLYDTTQ
+2015 ARLSEILYDTTQ

-2033 ESSGVMKTIHLM
+2033 ESSGVIKTIHLM

-2162 MTIQYDNVGRMVICD
+2162 MTIQYDNMGRMVICD

-2303 GQHLQFFYADLTNP
+2303 GQHLQFFYADLANP

-2433 KQLNLLPKPFNL
+2433 KELNLLPKPFNL

-2462 YTTDIRSWL
+2462 YTTDIGSWL

-2479 NVLPGFPKPELENLE
+2479 NVLPGFPKPELGNLE
-2494 VTYELLRLQTKTQE
+2494 LTYELLQLQTKTQE

-2532 DQLPMTPRYND
+2532 DQLPMTPRYSD

-2679 EEEKNHVLEIARQRA
+2679 EEEKNHVLEMARQRA

>member
-1 MEQTDCKPYQPLPK
+1 MEQTDCKPYQPLSK

-60 QSRKRKEVEKSAQ
+60 QNRKRKEVEKSTQ
-73 EMEFCETSH
+73 EIEFCETPR

-90 DMHSVSRHGYQ
+90 DMHSVSQHGYQ

-149 TDHERKSDGEN
+149 TDHERKSDGDN

-172 AEAGSTQETVF
+172 AQTGSTQ
-183 HHVGQ
+183 
-188 AGLELLTSSDPPA
+188 D
-201 SASQSAGITGMSHR
+201 M
-215 AQPDVQSSPHNQFT
+215 QSSPHNQFT

-249 PPAADSLQRRSMTTR
+249 PPTADSLQRRSMTTR

-305 GSGSSAIFSAA
+305 GSGSSAIFSAT

-393 GELYANGVSKGNR
+393 GQLYENGVSKGNR

-516 DDTQHSPRNLILT
+516 DDSQHSPRNLILT

-615 GHCVCRHG
+615 GHCVCRNG

-683 CHCSTGWGGV
+683 CHCSTGWGGI
-693 NCETPLPVC
+693 NCETPLPIC
-702 QEQCSGHGTFLLDAG
+702 QEQCSGHGTFLLDTG
-717 VCSCD
+717 MCSCD

-762 ERSCHSHCTE
+762 ERSCHSHCAE

-882 LIQQSQTLFSQH
+882 LIQQSQPLFSQH

-912 HVIPPEVSF
+912 HVIPPEISF

-929 RGQVVAIDGTPLVG
+929 RGQVVAVDGTPLVG

-974 VILIFDRSPFLPE
+974 VTLIFDRSPFLSE
-987 KRTLWLPWNQFIVVE
+987 KRTLWLPWNQFIVVD
-1002 KVTMQRVV
+1002 KVTMRRVV
-1010 SDPPSCDISNFIS
+1010 SDPSSCDISNFVS

-1083 LTHSTIPVGMIKVHL
+1083 LTHSTIPVGIVKVHL
-1098 TVAVEGRLTQKWFPA
+1098 TVAVEGRLTHKWFPA
-1113 AINLVYTFAWN
+1113 AVNLVYTFAWN

-1149 CPDFILWEQRTVVLQ
+1149 CPDFILWEKRTVILQ

-1174 GWSLNKHHILNPQ
+1174 GWSLNKHHIFNPQ

-1264 SVSILELST
+1264 SVGILELST

-1279 YLAMDPVSESLYL
+1279 YLAMDPMSESLYL

-1367 RKIDENAVIT
+1367 RRIDENAVIS

-1495 TTNGEISIIAGAPT
+1495 TTNGEISIMAGAPT

-1569 DMNIYEIASPADQEL
+1569 DMNLYEIASPADQEL

-1607 FTYNSEGD
+1607 FTYNAEGD

-1714 HSDLEKLTKVEL
+1714 HSDLEKLTKVNL

-1740 TATSTIYILKQEN
+1740 TATTTIYILKQEN
-1753 TQSTYRVN
+1753 TQSTYRVS

-1773 MEIGLS
+1773 MEISLS

-1867 RPILWSPVSRYNEV
+1867 RPVLWSPVSRYNEV

-1891 TFIQRGTW
+1891 TFIQRGMW

-1946 QPDCLLSVT
+1946 QSDCLLSVT

-1986 IQDYSRDGRLLQTL
+1986 IQDYSRDSRLLQTL
-2000 HLGTGRRVLYKYTKQ
+2000 HVGTGRRVLYKYTKQ
-2015 ARLSEVLYDTTQ
+2015 ARLSEILYDTTQ

-2033 ESSGVMKTIHLM
+2033 ESSGVIKTIHLM

-2162 MTIQYDNVGRMVICD
+2162 MTIQYDNMGRMVICD

-2277 YNKASGWTVQYY
+2277 YNKASGWSVQYY

-2303 GQHLQFFYADLTNP
+2303 GQHLQFFYADLANP

-2462 YTTDIRSWL
+2462 YTTDIGSWL

-2494 VTYELLRLQTKTQE
+2494 LTYELLQLQTKTQE

-2556 AVPSV
+2556 SVPSV

-2605 TIEGRDTHYF
+2605 TIDGRDTHYF

>member
-1 MEQTDCKPYQPLPK
+1 MEQTDCKPYQPLSK

-37 RQSYNSRETLHE
+37 RQTYNSRETLHE

-60 QSRKRKEVEKSAQ
+60 QSRKRKEVEKSTQ
-73 EMEFCETSH
+73 EMEFCETPH
-82 TLCSGYQT
+82 TLCSGYQR

-172 AEAGSTQETVF
+172 AQAGSTQ
-183 HHVGQ
+183 
-188 AGLELLTSSDPPA
+188 D
-201 SASQSAGITGMSHR
+201 M
-215 AQPDVQSSPHNQFT
+215 QSSSHNQFT

-381 LFGLTWQLQPVE
+381 LFGLTWQLQPAE
-393 GELYANGVSKGNR
+393 GQLYENGVSKGNR

-420 KVSDKSE
+420 KASDKSE

-509 KQDSKGS
+509 KQDSKSS

-615 GHCVCRHG
+615 GHCVCRNG

-669 DPMCSNHGICVKGE
+669 DPMCSGHGICVKGE
-683 CHCSTGWGGV
+683 CHCSTGWGGI
-693 NCETPLPVC
+693 NCETPLPIC
-702 QEQCSGHGTFLLDAG
+702 QEQCSGHGTFLLDTG
-717 VCSCD
+717 TCSCD

-762 ERSCHSHCTE
+762 ERSCHSHCAE

-867 CYISPLCQGSPDPLD
+867 CYVSPLCQGSPDPLD
-882 LIQQSQTLFSQH
+882 LIQQSQPLFSQH

-912 HVIPPEVSF
+912 HVIPPEISF

-929 RGQVVAIDGTPLVG
+929 RGQVMAVDGTPLVG

-965 DLVAIGGIS
+965 DLVAVGGIS

-1002 KVTMQRVV
+1002 KVTMQRVI

-1136 AEALVSVGYEYET
+1136 AEALVSVGYEYEM
-1149 CPDFILWEQRTVVLQ
+1149 CPDFILWEKRTVILQ

-1367 RKIDENAVIT
+1367 RRIDENAVIT

-1408 DLAVNPMDNSL
+1408 DLAVNPLDNSL

-1495 TTNGEISIIAGAPT
+1495 TTNGEISIMAGAPT

-1569 DMNIYEIASPADQEL
+1569 DMNLYEIASPSDQEL

-1607 FTYNSEGD
+1607 FTYNAEGD

-1633 GGMPLWLVVPGG
+1633 SGMPLWLVVPGG

-1753 TQSTYRVN
+1753 TQSTYRVS

-1773 MEIGLS
+1773 MEISLS

-1785 AGAVNPTLGK
+1785 SGAVSPTLGK

-1809 EWRQRKEQNKGNV
+1809 EWRQRKEQNKGNI

-1840 FDHITRT
+1840 FDHMTRT

-1867 RPILWSPVSRYNEV
+1867 RPVLWSPVSRYNEV

-1946 QPDCLLSVT
+1946 QSDCLLSVT

-1974 NIYTPPDSSTSF
+1974 NIYSPPDSSTSF

-2000 HLGTGRRVLYKYTKQ
+2000 QLGTGRRVLYKYTKQ
-2015 ARLSEVLYDTTQ
+2015 ARLSEILYDTTQ

-2033 ESSGVMKTIHLM
+2033 ESSGVIKTIHLM

-2162 MTIQYDNVGRMVICD
+2162 MTIQYDNMGRMVICD

-2303 GQHLQFFYADLTNP
+2303 GQHLQFFYADLANP

-2462 YTTDIRSWL
+2462 YTTDIGSWL

-2494 VTYELLRLQTKTQE
+2494 LTYELLQLQTKTQE

-2723 LLSTGRVQGYDGYF
+2723 LLSTGRVQSYDGYF

>member
-1 MEQTDCKPYQPLPK
+1 MEQTDCKPYQPLSK

-60 QSRKRKEVEKSAQ
+60 QSRKKKEVEKSTQ

-90 DMHSVSRHGYQ
+90 DMHSVSRRDYQ

-172 AEAGSTQETVF
+172 AQAGSTQ
-183 HHVGQ
+183 
-188 AGLELLTSSDPPA
+188 
-201 SASQSAGITGMSHR
+201 
-215 AQPDVQSSPHNQFT
+215 DVQSSPHNQFT

-693 NCETPLPVC
+693 NCETPLPIC
-702 QEQCSGHGTFLLDAG
+702 QEQCSGHGTFLLDTG

-867 CYISPLCQGSPDPLD
+867 CYVSPLCQGSPDPLD
-882 LIQQSQTLFSQH
+882 LIQQSQPLFSQH
-894 TSRLFYDRI
+894 TSRLFFDRI

-929 RGQVVAIDGTPLVG
+929 RGQVVAVDGTPLVG

-1010 SDPPSCDISNFIS
+1010 SDPPSCGISNFIS

-1569 DMNIYEIASPADQEL
+1569 DMNLYEIASPADQEL

-1753 TQSTYRVN
+1753 TQSTYRVS

-1773 MEIGLS
+1773 MEINLS

-1795 CNISLPGEHNANLI
+1795 CNISLPGEHSANLI

-1986 IQDYSRDGRLLQTL
+1986 IQDYSRDGRLLQTQ

-2033 ESSGVMKTIHLM
+2033 ESSGVIKTIHLM

-2494 VTYELLRLQTKTQE
+2494 LTYELLRLQTKTQE

>member
-1 MEQTDCKPYQPLPK
+1 MEQTDCKPYQPLSK

-60 QSRKRKEVEKSAQ
+60 QSRKRKEVEKSTQ

-172 AEAGSTQETVF
+172 AQAGSTQ
-183 HHVGQ
+183 
-188 AGLELLTSSDPPA
+188 
-201 SASQSAGITGMSHR
+201 
-215 AQPDVQSSPHNQFT
+215 DVQSSPHNQFT

-882 LIQQSQTLFSQH
+882 LVQQSQTLFSQH

-929 RGQVVAIDGTPLVG
+929 RGQVVAVDGTPLVG

-965 DLVAIGGIS
+965 DLIAIGGIS

-1302 LKSLVET
+1302 LKSLMET

-1569 DMNIYEIASPADQEL
+1569 DMNLYEIASPADQEL

-1753 TQSTYRVN
+1753 TQSTYRVS

-1795 CNISLPGEHNANLI
+1795 CNISLPGEHSANLI

-1974 NIYTPPDSSTSF
+1974 NIYTPPDGGTSF

-2027 VTLTYE
+2027 VTFTYE
-2033 ESSGVMKTIHLM
+2033 ESSGVIKTIHLM

-2162 MTIQYDNVGRMVICD
+2162 MTVQYDNVGRMVICD

-2425 TTPNHHIW
+2425 TTANHHIW

-2494 VTYELLRLQTKTQE
+2494 LTYELLRLQTKTQE

>member
-1 MEQTDCKPYQPLPK
+1 MEQTDCKPYQPLSK

-60 QSRKRKEVEKSAQ
+60 QSRKRKEVEKSTQ
-73 EMEFCETSH
+73 EMEFCETPH
-82 TLCSGYQT
+82 ALCSGYQT
-90 DMHSVSRHGYQ
+90 DMHSVSRPGYQ

-172 AEAGSTQETVF
+172 AQAGSTQ
-183 HHVGQ
+183 
-188 AGLELLTSSDPPA
+188 D
-201 SASQSAGITGMSHR
+201 M
-215 AQPDVQSSPHNQFT
+215 QSSPHNQFT

-249 PPAADSLQRRSMTTR
+249 PPTADSLQRRSMTTR

-286 SWVLN
+286 SWVMN

-393 GELYANGVSKGNR
+393 GQLYENGVSKGNR

-615 GHCVCRHG
+615 GHCVCRNG

-669 DPMCSNHGICVKGE
+669 DPMCSSHGICVKGE
-683 CHCSTGWGGV
+683 CHCSTGWGGI

-702 QEQCSGHGTFLLDAG
+702 QEQCSGHGTFLLDTG

-762 ERSCHSHCTE
+762 ERSCHSHCAE

-794 AHYLD
+794 
-799 AVRDGC
+799 DGC

-826 QVGWSGTGC
+826 QVGWSGAGC

-867 CYISPLCQGSPDPLD
+867 CYVSPLCQGSPDPLD
-882 LIQQSQTLFSQH
+882 LIQQSQPLFSQH

-912 HVIPPEVSF
+912 HVIPPEISF

-929 RGQVVAIDGTPLVG
+929 RGQVVAVDGTPLVG

-965 DLVAIGGIS
+965 DLVAVGGIS
-974 VILIFDRSPFLPE
+974 VVLIFDRSPFLSE

-1113 AINLVYTFAWN
+1113 AVNLIYTFAWN

-1136 AEALVSVGYEYET
+1136 AEALVSVGYEYEM
-1149 CPDFILWEQRTVVLQ
+1149 CPDFILWEKRTVILQ

-1202 QQPPVIST
+1202 QQPSVIST

-1221 CTNCNGPAHNNK
+1221 CTNCNGPARNNK

-1264 SVSILELST
+1264 SISILELRNRDTRHST

-1367 RKIDENAVIT
+1367 RKIDENAMIT

-1534 KAPSSLAVSPDGT
+1534 KAPSSLAVLPDGT

-1558 RTISRNQAHLN
+1558 RTISRNQPHLN
-1569 DMNIYEIASPADQEL
+1569 DVNLYEIASPADQEL

-1607 FTYNSEGD
+1607 FTYNAEGD

-1740 TATSTIYILKQEN
+1740 TAMSTIYILKQEN
-1753 TQSTYRVN
+1753 TQSTYRVS

-1773 MEIGLS
+1773 MEISLS

-1809 EWRQRKEQNKGNV
+1809 EWRQRKEQNRGNI

-1867 RPILWSPVSRYNEV
+1867 RPILWSPVSRYNDV

-1946 QPDCLLSVT
+1946 QSDCLLSVT

-2015 ARLSEVLYDTTQ
+2015 ARLSEILYDTTQ

-2033 ESSGVMKTIHLM
+2033 ESSGVIKTIHLM

-2162 MTIQYDNVGRMVICD
+2162 MTIQYDNMGRMVICD

-2205 DKTQWRYS
+2205 DRTQWRYS

-2264 IFEYNSN
+2264 VFEYNSN

-2277 YNKASGWTVQYY
+2277 YNKVSGWTVQYY

-2303 GQHLQFFYADLTNP
+2303 GQHLQFFYADLANP

-2411 HLGQRDYDVVAGRW
+2411 LLGQRDYDVVAGRW
-2425 TTPNHHIW
+2425 TTPNHHVW

-2462 YTTDIRSWL
+2462 YTTDIGSWL

-2494 VTYELLRLQTKTQE
+2494 LTYELLQLQTKTQE

-2532 DQLPMTPRYND
+2532 DQLPMTPQYSD

-2679 EEEKNHVLEIARQRA
+2679 EEEKNHVLEIARLRA